1 MNEWWLC
8 LCRAGRDVSARSTNV
23 SALLFLR
30 GCAIAGCSGTF
41 EASPI
46 VYMGRLGLVPLT
58 LSLVGCEPVGNS
70 TAWGIVGLPICW
82 SFYFLFFHEVG
93 STILIGPD
101 PRACHLSASISTRLI
116 MFLTAK

>member
-70 TAWGIVGLPICW
+70 TASWACPFAGPFI
-82 SFYFLFFHEVG
+82 FYFF
-93 STILIGPD
+93 
-101 PRACHLSASISTRLI
+101 TRWAQR
-116 MFLTAK
+116 F